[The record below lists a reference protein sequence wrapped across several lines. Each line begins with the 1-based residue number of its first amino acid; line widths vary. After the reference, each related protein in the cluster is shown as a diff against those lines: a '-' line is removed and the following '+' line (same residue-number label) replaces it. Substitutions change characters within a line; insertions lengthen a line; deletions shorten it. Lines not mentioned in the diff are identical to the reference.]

1 MVGLHSLSFE
11 TCSKIQKQGSSFAT
25 GLELQ
30 ERRKRVLTISTGSKV
45 VDAML
50 GGKFHDGKLKVHN
63 VESSFHRG
71 AHVAIHY

>member
-1 MVGLHSLSFE
+1 MSFE
-11 TCSKIQKQGSSFAT
+11 PCSKIQIQGSSFAT

-50 GGKFHDGKLKVHN
+50 GGKFHNGKLKVHSVN
-63 VESSFHRG
+63 LAFTGGLISQSITEGKST
-71 AHVAIHY
+71 